1 MAGNDLV
8 HGTRHLGALLAT
20 GNFSVRLVLQP
31 GLALPPGM
39 VETAMR
45 TASAGEHVGEP
56 NEDRRFGFY
65 ARGNRTARG
74 RTPDHHRAHGAR
86 PECAPATGYNRVVQ
100 TSQKNVGTKTYMI
113 SRSISDIPLP
123 AGHRHPRRSARSLLD

>member
-56 NEDRRFGFY
+56 NEDRRFGFD
-65 ARGNRTARG
+65 ARGDWTARD
-74 RTPDHHRAHGAR
+74 RTSDHHRAHGAH
-86 PECAPATGYNRVVQ
+86 PESAPGAGYNRVVRTGQ
-100 TSQKNVGTKTYMI
+100 ENFGTKWYKRF
-113 SRSISDIPLP
+113 SRSVSGIPPP
-123 AGHRHPRRSARSLLD
+123 AGRRRPRRSARCL